1 MKFLSILTLIIA
13 TFSLNGC
20 SSLKDTLGISRKTP
34 DEFAVITRAP
44 LQIPENLNS
53 VKTLPAPQ
61 IGAAR
66 PQETD
71 PRILAK
77 QALGVTPSGA
87 PTASAAEQSLL
98 SKVGSPDEGIRTTID
113 REAITE
119 KEEQRP
125 VAKRLL
131 NIGNDTPPARIV
143 DPVKEKER
151 LQTKS
156 NAATPSKID

>member
-1 MKFLSILTLIIA
+1 MRFVSILTLIIA
-13 TFSLNGC
+13 IFSLSGC

-53 VKTLPAPQ
+53 VSTLPAPQ

-71 PRILAK
+71 PRQLAK
-77 QALGVTPSGA
+77 QALGVTPGGA
-87 PTASAAEQSLL
+87 PSTSAAEQSLL
-98 SKVGSPDEGIRTTID
+98 SKVGGAEQGIRTTVD

-151 LQTKS
+151 LQSQSK
-156 NAATPSKID
+156 AETPSKID

>member
-1 MKFLSILTLIIA
+1 MRFFVTILSLALLTL
-13 TFSLNGC
+13 TGC
-20 SSLKDTLGISRKTP
+20 SNLKDTLGISRKMP

-44 LQIPENLNS
+44 LQIPANLNEVS
-53 VKTLPAPQ
+53 SLPAPQ
-61 IGAAR
+61 VGAPR

-71 PRILAK
+71 PRISAK
-77 QALGVTPSGA
+77 QALGVNVNSTDS
-87 PTASAAEQSLL
+87 TSAAEQSLL
-98 SKVGSPDEGIRTTID
+98 SKVGNSDQNIRRTVD
-113 REAITE
+113 VEAVTE

-151 LQTKS
+151 LQNKS
-156 NAATPSKID
+156 SAKTPSKID